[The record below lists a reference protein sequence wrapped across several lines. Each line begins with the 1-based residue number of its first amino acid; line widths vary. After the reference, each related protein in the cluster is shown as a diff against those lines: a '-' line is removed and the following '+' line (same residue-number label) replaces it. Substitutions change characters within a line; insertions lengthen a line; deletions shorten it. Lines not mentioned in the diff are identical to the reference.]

1 MITFFG
7 GCMTTNTRQ
16 KRSIQAFIIAIA
28 CILIVGITFAWIG
41 FEAQKEAELNMAKV
55 DLNVTF
61 DMSETLTNVARG
73 ETVVNSIKFSPTTS
87 TQDCYV
93 RASLNYSTPNTP
105 TDDEKRFLLSLNYE
119 LIPTATDD
127 VNYKWVRLNDGY
139 YYLTNL
145 NGEPLIYTASTAEYS
160 FCNTVTY
167 TGAVSLYG
175 YIDTPSILKLKAE
188 VQAVQSKNITAT
200 TIEELSTIFDETFGT
215 QSKLGYIVTFD
226 TDGANAITA
235 QTFLSEGQL
244 VTEPNEPIKLGYNFA
259 GWYTDSEFNNEYVF
273 TTPVSSSFTL
283 YAKFEKPL
291 YTFGELGVD
300 HTSGKKYYVEMGEYP
315 QSLASVTASDVTAT
329 SEQITV
335 NDTTCTVYQNNTTD
349 DRYVLYNSNYYLIE
363 PVRWIILGY
372 EEGYDTSTYKFANFT
387 IDGQNAYVDT
397 AKSTPYTGTNGQ
409 PGLLVLSEKVLTTS
423 QFDPLQT
430 STDSGPYNDYSGST
444 LRTTFELL
452 YNQIFTA
459 EEKTLIKPVTVN
471 STYSD
476 PQEGAQY
483 GKDMLRNTYLFPLGC
498 HYNTSYTDNYDV
510 NDYLPTDSEKIAYAT
525 ELLSSLGSAYDW
537 WLRSGSYYSWGILH
551 LVHTSGS
558 IVNSDVNST
567 NGVRVAF
574 VMSLE

>member
-1 MITFFG
+1 
-7 GCMTTNTRQ
+7 MTTNTRQ

-28 CILIVGITFAWIG
+28 CILIVGITFAWMG

-188 VQAVQSKNITAT
+188 VQAVQSKNITPT

-335 NDTTCTVYQNNTTD
+335 YDTTCTVYQNNTTD

-372 EEGYDTSTYKFANFT
+372 EEGDEYINYDFDTFT
-387 IDGQNAYVDT
+387 IDGQNAYIDT

-409 PGLLVLSEKVLTTS
+409 PGLLVLSEKVLNS
-423 QFDPLQT
+423 SVFN
-430 STDSGPYNDYSGST
+430 STYANQYSNST
-444 LRTTFELL
+444 LKVTIDRMYGELFTTTE
-452 YNQIFTA
+452 Q
-459 EEKTLIKPVTVN
+459 TLIKSTTLNTTHSTNDMSTAEVEVVTTKLF
-471 STYSD
+471 SLSGFYSD
-476 PQEGAQY
+476 
-483 GKDMLRNTYLFPLGC
+483 
-498 HYNTSYTDNYDV
+498 SYYV
-510 NDYLPTDSEKIAYAT
+510 YDYLRTNNVRIAYAT
-525 ELLSSLGSAYDW
+525 ELVDSAGSAYIW
-537 WLRSGSYYSWGILH
+537 WLRSGDGGFLFNADY
-551 LVHTSGS
+551 
-558 IVNSDVNST
+558 VNTDGST
-567 NGVRVAF
+567 NSNDVKGTHGVRVAF

>member
-259 GWYTDSEFNNEYVF
+259 GWYTDSEFNNAYVF

-283 YAKFEKPL
+283 YAKFKLPPP
-291 YTFGELGVD
+291 YTFGELEAD
-300 HTSGKKYYVEMGEYP
+300 HASGKKYYVEMGEYP
-315 QSLASVTASDVTAT
+315 QSLASVTASEVTAT

-335 NDTTCTVYQNNTTD
+335 YDTACTVYQNNSTE
-349 DRYVLYNSNYYLIE
+349 DRYVLYKSNYYLIE

-387 IDGQNAYVDT
+387 IDGQNAYIDI

-409 PGLLVLSEKVLTTS
+409 PGLLVLSEKVLNRS
-423 QFDPLQT
+423 VFNP
-430 STDSGPYNDYSGST
+430 SMSYGNKYRNST
-444 LRTTFELL
+444 LRSTINRMYGEM
-452 YNQIFTA
+452 FTST
-459 EEKTLIKPVTVN
+459 EQSLIKSTTVN
-471 STYSD
+471 STYNNGS
-476 PQEGAQY
+476 PQY
-483 GKDMLRNTYLFPLGC
+483 GGDSVTTKLFPLGC
-498 HYNTSYTDNYDV
+498 QYNASYTDNYDV
-510 NDYLPTDSEKIAYAT
+510 NDYLPTASERIAYAT
-525 ELLSSLGSAYDW
+525 ELVSSSDSAYSW
-537 WLRSGSYYSWGILH
+537 CLRSGDYGTNIR
-551 LVHTSGS
+551 VHIVLTSGS
-558 IVNSDVNST
+558 MPTYPVLST
-567 NGVRVAF
+567 FGVRVAF
-574 VMSLE
+574 VMTFA